1 MVINLT
7 MNDDFEEIDNL
18 IKKFKGEE
26 EMNNYLNKGI
36 YPLSLQT
43 SIHTPDLIPKLDD
56 IKTPIP
62 ITPIKIDYSYQ
73 NSLIDKVTSL
83 ENAVRETLMRENK
96 ENKENKENECPI
108 CLEDMGTNNFI
119 VPICEHKICI
129 PCFIKNIKQNNNM
142 SNNCCLC
149 RKHIVSRL

>member
-18 IKKFKGEE
+18 IKKFKDEE

>member
-1 MVINLT
+1 MVNNLT

-18 IKKFKGEE
+18 IKKFKDEE

-43 SIHTPDLIPKLDD
+43 SIHTTVLIPRLDD

-62 ITPIKIDYSYQ
+62 ITPIEIDYSYQ
-73 NSLIDKVTSL
+73 KSLINKVNNL
-83 ENAVRETLMRENK
+83 ENAVRETLMREI
-96 ENKENKENECPI
+96 KENKENECPI

-119 VPICEHKICI
+119 VPSCEHKICI

>member
-1 MVINLT
+1 
-7 MNDDFEEIDNL
+7 MNDEFEEIDNF
-18 IKKFKGEE
+18 IKKLKDEE

-36 YPLSLQT
+36 YPLSIQT
-43 SIHTPDLIPKLDD
+43 SIHTPELIPKLDD
-56 IKTPIP
+56 IKTP
-62 ITPIKIDYSYQ
+62 TPIKIDYSYQ
-73 NSLIDKVTSL
+73 KSLINKVTNL

-96 ENKENKENECPI
+96 ENDCPI

-119 VPICEHKICI
+119 VPSCEHKICI
-129 PCFIKNIKQNNNM
+129 PCFIKNLKQNNNM

>member
-1 MVINLT
+1 MVNNLT

-18 IKKFKGEE
+18 IKKFKDEE

-43 SIHTPDLIPKLDD
+43 PIHTTVLIPRLDD

-62 ITPIKIDYSYQ
+62 ITPIEIDYSYQ

-83 ENAVRETLMRENK
+83 ENAVRETLMR

>member
-7 MNDDFEEIDNL
+7 MNDEFEEIDNF
-18 IKKFKGEE
+18 IKKLKDEE

-43 SIHTPDLIPKLDD
+43 PIHTTVLIPRLDD

-62 ITPIKIDYSYQ
+62 ITPIEIDYSYQ

-96 ENKENKENECPI
+96 ENECPI

-119 VPICEHKICI
+119 VPSCEHKICI
-129 PCFIKNIKQNNNM
+129 PCFIKNLKQNNNM

>member
-1 MVINLT
+1 MK
-7 MNDDFEEIDNL
+7 D
-18 IKKFKGEE
+18 EE

-43 SIHTPDLIPKLDD
+43 SIHTPELIPKLDD

-73 NSLIDKVTSL
+73 KSLINKVTNL

-96 ENKENKENECPI
+96 ENDCPI
-108 CLEDMGTNNFI
+108 CLETIPITEHDTFHIQSCCGGGICSSCIKEMISTNT
-119 VPICEHKICI
+119 VEARRAMRTCP
-129 PCFIKNIKQNNNM
+129 
-142 SNNCCLC
+142 LC
-149 RKHIVSRL
+149 RGSFPT

>member
-1 MVINLT
+1 
-7 MNDDFEEIDNL
+7 
-18 IKKFKGEE
+18 
-26 EMNNYLNKGI
+26 
-36 YPLSLQT
+36 
-43 SIHTPDLIPKLDD
+43 

-73 NSLIDKVTSL
+73 KSLINKVTNL

-96 ENKENKENECPI
+96 ENDCPI

-119 VPICEHKICI
+119 VPSCEHKICI
-129 PCFIKNIKQNNNM
+129 PCFIKNLKQNNNM

>member
-18 IKKFKGEE
+18 IKKFKDEE

-43 SIHTPDLIPKLDD
+43 SIHTPELIPKLDD

-62 ITPIKIDYSYQ
+62 ITPIEIDYSYQ

-96 ENKENKENECPI
+96 ENDCPI

-119 VPICEHKICI
+119 VPSCEHKICI
-129 PCFIKNIKQNNNM
+129 PCFIKNLKQNNNM

>member
-1 MVINLT
+1 
-7 MNDDFEEIDNL
+7 MNDEFEEIDNF
-18 IKKFKGEE
+18 IKKLKDEE

-43 SIHTPDLIPKLDD
+43 SIHTPELIPKLDD

-73 NSLIDKVTSL
+73 KSLINKVTNL

-96 ENKENKENECPI
+96 ENDCPI
-108 CLEDMGTNNFI
+108 CLEDIGTNN
-119 VPICEHKICI
+119 
-129 PCFIKNIKQNNNM
+129 
-142 SNNCCLC
+142 L
-149 RKHIVSRL
+149 

>member
-1 MVINLT
+1 MVNNLT

-18 IKKFKGEE
+18 IKKFKDEE

-43 SIHTPDLIPKLDD
+43 SIHTTVLIPRLDD

-62 ITPIKIDYSYQ
+62 ITPIEIDYSYQ
-73 NSLIDKVTSL
+73 KSLINKVNNL
-83 ENAVRETLMRENK
+83 ENAVRETLMREI
-96 ENKENKENECPI
+96 KENKENECPI

>member
-18 IKKFKGEE
+18 IKKFKDEE

-43 SIHTPDLIPKLDD
+43 SIHTPELIPKLDD

-73 NSLIDKVTSL
+73 KSLINKVTNL

-96 ENKENKENECPI
+96 ENDCPI

-119 VPICEHKICI
+119 VPSCEHKICI
-129 PCFIKNIKQNNNM
+129 PCFIKNLKQNNNM

>member
-1 MVINLT
+1 
-7 MNDDFEEIDNL
+7 
-18 IKKFKGEE
+18 
-26 EMNNYLNKGI
+26 
-36 YPLSLQT
+36 
-43 SIHTPDLIPKLDD
+43 
-56 IKTPIP
+56 
-62 ITPIKIDYSYQ
+62 
-73 NSLIDKVTSL
+73 
-83 ENAVRETLMRENK
+83 MRENK

>member
-1 MVINLT
+1 MVNNLT

-18 IKKFKGEE
+18 IKKFKDEE

-43 SIHTPDLIPKLDD
+43 SIHTPVLIPRLDD

-62 ITPIKIDYSYQ
+62 ITPIEIDYSYQ
-73 NSLIDKVTSL
+73 KSLINKVNNL

-96 ENKENKENECPI
+96 ENKENECPI
-108 CLEDMGTNNFI
+108 CLEDMGTSNFI
-119 VPICEHKICI
+119 VPSCQHKICI
-129 PCFIKNIKQNNNM
+129 PCFIKNLKQNHNRG
-142 SNNCCLC
+142 NNCCLC
-149 RKHIVSRL
+149 RKHII